1 MFEKNYSFLVP
12 KAYRDKQSM
21 IKLKG
26 TVYFNIS
33 ICQSEL
39 YVDNIDLHVIS
50 MDKFSVLL
58 FAKNTREAEKKL
70 RERKLISKE
79 AKEKMIKDLF
89 E

>member
-1 MFEKNYSFLVP
+1 MT
-12 KAYRDKQSM
+12 
-21 IKLKG
+21 KLKG

-33 ICQSEL
+33 ICQSGLYGL

-58 FAKNTREAEKKL
+58 FAKKTREAEKKL